1 MLVNTNL
8 RRFNMNGND
17 IAININLEKKM
28 NFLFNY
34 KYILFLSYF
43 FIFACSSVDSEDK
56 LAENNKKN
64 VLKKE
69 VQENSKG
76 IVLIDDNG
84 KLGDLFKSG
93 NNEIGSV
100 NKFLWQASLEVLS
113 FLPISSAD
121 PFSGIIVFGKS
132 KAPGSSQSYDAT
144 VYISDPALDARS
156 LSVTVRSSNG
166 TISSAAKREIESAIL
181 SRARQLRLKELDL

>member
-1 MLVNTNL
+1 MNYLFKFKSLLMLC
-8 RRFNMNGND
+8 
-17 IAININLEKKM
+17 AILQ
-28 NFLFNY
+28 
-34 KYILFLSYF
+34 
-43 FIFACSSVDSEDK
+43 ACSTAEKSDIDK
-56 LAENNKKN
+56 SNEEKASISTTDQTKK
-64 VLKKE
+64 
-69 VQENSKG
+69 KG

-93 NNEIGSV
+93 GDEIGSV
-100 NKFLWQASLEVLS
+100 NKYLWQASIEVLN

-121 PFSGIIVFGKS
+121 PFSGIIVFGKG
-132 KAPGSSQSYDAT
+132 KAPGSSQAYDAT

-166 TISSAAKREIESAIL
+166 IISSAAKREIESAIL

>member
-1 MLVNTNL
+1 
-8 RRFNMNGND
+8 MNYLFKFKSLLLLC
-17 IAININLEKKM
+17 AILQ
-28 NFLFNY
+28 
-34 KYILFLSYF
+34 
-43 FIFACSSVDSEDK
+43 ACSTAEKAEIDK
-56 LAENNKKN
+56 ADAEKVTSTSTDQVKK
-64 VLKKE
+64 
-69 VQENSKG
+69 KG

-93 NNEIGSV
+93 GDEIGSV
-100 NKFLWQASLEVLS
+100 NKYLWQASIEVLN
-113 FLPISSAD
+113 FLPINSAD
-121 PFSGIIVFGKS
+121 PFSGIIVFGKG

-166 TISSAAKREIESAIL
+166 TVSSEAKREIERAIL

>member
-1 MLVNTNL
+1 
-8 RRFNMNGND
+8 MNY
-17 IAININLEKKM
+17 
-28 NFLFNY
+28 LF
-34 KYILFLSYF
+34 KFKSLILICVILQ
-43 FIFACSSVDSEDK
+43 ACSTAEKTDTVKADSEMVTSATTDQT
-56 LAENNKKN
+56 KK
-64 VLKKE
+64 
-69 VQENSKG
+69 KG

-93 NNEIGSV
+93 GDEIGSV
-100 NKFLWQASLEVLS
+100 NKYLWQASLEVLS
-113 FLPISSAD
+113 FLPINSAD
-121 PFSGIIVFGKS
+121 PFSGIIVFGKG

>member
-1 MLVNTNL
+1 MYYL
-8 RRFNMNGND
+8 F
-17 IAININLEKKM
+17 KFK
-28 NFLFNY
+28 FLL
-34 KYILFLSYF
+34 LFCATLQ
-43 FIFACSSVDSEDK
+43 ACST
-56 LAENNKKN
+56 AEKTDINKADAEK
-64 VLKKE
+64 VTSTSTDQVKK
-69 VQENSKG
+69 KG

-93 NNEIGSV
+93 GDEIGSV
-100 NKFLWQASLEVLS
+100 NKYLWQASIEVLN
-113 FLPISSAD
+113 FLPINSAD

>member
-1 MLVNTNL
+1 MNYLFKFKPLLLLCAVLQGCSIAEKTDINKADAEKVTSTSTNQV
-8 RRFNMNGND
+8 
-17 IAININLEKKM
+17 KK
-28 NFLFNY
+28 
-34 KYILFLSYF
+34 
-43 FIFACSSVDSEDK
+43 
-56 LAENNKKN
+56 
-64 VLKKE
+64 
-69 VQENSKG
+69 KG

-93 NNEIGSV
+93 GDEIGSV
-100 NKFLWQASLEVLS
+100 NKYLWQASIEVLN
-113 FLPISSAD
+113 FLPINSAD
-121 PFSGIIVFGKS
+121 PFSGIIVFGKG

-166 TISSAAKREIESAIL
+166 TISLAAKREIESAIL

>member
-1 MLVNTNL
+1 
-8 RRFNMNGND
+8 MNYL
-17 IAININLEKKM
+17 IKCKSLLIICV
-28 NFLFNY
+28 
-34 KYILFLSYF
+34 ILQ
-43 FIFACSSVDSEDK
+43 ACSTAEKTDIDK
-56 LAENNKKN
+56 PEVENVTSNSTDQAKK
-64 VLKKE
+64 
-69 VQENSKG
+69 KG

-93 NNEIGSV
+93 GDEIGSV
-100 NKFLWQASLEVLS
+100 NKYLWQASIEVLN
-113 FLPISSAD
+113 FLPINSAD
-121 PFSGIIVFGKS
+121 PFSGIIVFGKG

>member
-1 MLVNTNL
+1 MSY
-8 RRFNMNGND
+8 
-17 IAININLEKKM
+17 
-28 NFLFNY
+28 LF
-34 KYILFLSYF
+34 KCMSILLLCFALQ
-43 FIFACSSVDSEDK
+43 ACSTADK
-56 LAENNKKN
+56 TDIEKVNDEMVTTATTDQTKK
-64 VLKKE
+64 
-69 VQENSKG
+69 KG

-93 NNEIGSV
+93 SDEIGSV
-100 NKFLWQASLEVLS
+100 NKYLWQASIEVLS
-113 FLPISSAD
+113 FLPINSAD
-121 PFSGIIVFGKS
+121 PFSGIIVFGKG
-132 KAPGSSQSYDAT
+132 KAPGASQFYDAT

>member
-1 MLVNTNL
+1 
-8 RRFNMNGND
+8 MNYLFKFKSLLLLC
-17 IAININLEKKM
+17 AILQ
-28 NFLFNY
+28 
-34 KYILFLSYF
+34 
-43 FIFACSSVDSEDK
+43 ACSTSEKTDIDK
-56 LAENNKKN
+56 ADAEKVTSATTDQVKK
-64 VLKKE
+64 
-69 VQENSKG
+69 KG

-93 NNEIGSV
+93 GDEIGSV
-100 NKFLWQASLEVLS
+100 NKYLWQASIEVLN
-113 FLPISSAD
+113 FLPINSAD
-121 PFSGIIVFGKS
+121 PFSGIIVFGKG